1 MKPIA
6 KLILKKG
13 FEPKLVNSLIFII
26 NERFKRYN
34 ERKYYEVYFSNYINQ
49 FDFL

>member
-26 NERFKRYN
+26 NERFKRYK
-34 ERKYYEVYFSNYINQ
+34 RKEI
-49 FDFL
+49 L